1 MIKQRQFDVLEA
13 CSFPGLTVEVFH
25 IWEAM
30 AAGSKVERRRFYLRV
45 CAQEGS
51 PYAIS
56 SVDGTSLPWKGR
68 HWRLSEH
75 MTDGELVQTAFKAI
89 MTALEHEARE
99 RFTYKG
105 KAIFGPHLDV
115 DKLVE
120 IAGDTVERT

>member
-1 MIKQRQFDVLEA
+1 MTPDQMTVLA
-13 CSFPGLTVEVFH
+13 RCDFPGLYFEISH
-25 IWEAM
+25 MWEAM
-30 AAGSKVERRRFYLRV
+30 RMGSTVDRCRFYLRV
-45 CAQEGS
+45 CAPEGS
-51 PYAIS
+51 PYAIYNT
-56 SVDGTSLPWKGR
+56 DGTSLPWKGR

-120 IAGDTVERT
+120 IAGETVERA